1 MKLFSYLSVAVLLLS
16 SIALAAYSPDLL
28 SALIVGLMCIIAL
41 AGCIHGLLPTI
52 SITGGLLNGQKSIRK
67 ASETEGSSAW
77 VAALQIERFFQQKT
91 LDGLFEDYR
100 EKVQHQRETGQI
112 VSDLDEVLNEDV
124 LALHTWKG
132 VIAQLPGTLTG
143 LGILGTF
150 VGLLLGLE
158 LPENFKTPFFA
169 TNFSGFWSR
178 WHISFSSWLQ
188 DYLFMPLAWAGVSG
202 LSLIHI

>member
-77 VAALQIERFFQQKT
+77 VAALQIDRFFQQKT
-91 LDGLFEDYR
+91 LDGLFEEYR

-132 VIAQLPGTLTG
+132 VIAQLPGHPDRSGHPWHLRRSAAGPAGHQLRHGGSRTG
-143 LGILGTF
+143 QRAALFWPASTRHSTP
-150 VGLLLGLE
+150 LLQ
-158 LPENFKTPFFA
+158 A
-169 TNFSGFWSR
+169 
-178 WHISFSSWLQ
+178 
-188 DYLFMPLAWAGVSG
+188 
-202 LSLIHI
+202 